1 MGARHWL
8 VAAQDITDGQ
18 TAVRQTNML
27 FKVASSGIVA
37 AVGEHSTHL
46 LKTKVP
52 VIGVLFKVF
61 FKVTESG
68 NTTHK
73 NSYLRKNRFNLYY
86 AYSLKLLIRSENKI
100 IWFTEVI
107 LLINY
112 QADYKIFIDKKGRIA
127 LLLLHEVRQH

>member
-1 MGARHWL
+1 MGARHGL

-27 FKVASSGIVA
+27 FKEASSGIVA

-61 FKVTESG
+61 FKITESG

-73 NSYLRKNRFNLYY
+73 NSYLHKIRFNLYY
-86 AYSLKLLIRSENKI
+86 AYALKLLIRSENKKR
-100 IWFTEVI
+100 F
-107 LLINY
+107 Y
-112 QADYKIFIDKKGRIA
+112 QTDYKIFIDKKGRIA
-127 LLLLHEVRQH
+127 LLLLHKVRRC

>member
-1 MGARHWL
+1 MGARHGL

-37 AVGEHSTHL
+37 AVGEYSTHF

-61 FKVTESG
+61 FKITESG

-86 AYSLKLLIRSENKI
+86 AYASKLLIRSENKKR
-100 IWFTEVI
+100 F
-107 LLINY
+107 Y
-112 QADYKIFIDKKGRIA
+112 QTDYKIFIDKKGRIA
-127 LLLLHEVRQH
+127 LLLLHKVRQH

>member
-1 MGARHWL
+1 
-8 VAAQDITDGQ
+8 
-18 TAVRQTNML
+18 ML

-46 LKTKVP
+46 FKTKVP

-61 FKVTESG
+61 FKVTESD

-86 AYSLKLLIRSENKI
+86 AYALKLLIRSENKMI
-100 IWFTEVI
+100 RWTKVI
-107 LLINY
+107 VLINY
-112 QADYKIFIDKKGRIA
+112 QADYKIFIDNKGRIA
-127 LLLLHEVRQH
+127 LLLLHKVRQH

>member
-1 MGARHWL
+1 MGARHGL
-8 VAAQDITDGQ
+8 VAAQDVTDGQ

-61 FKVTESG
+61 FKITESG

-86 AYSLKLLIRSENKI
+86 AYALKLLIRSENKKR
-100 IWFTEVI
+100 F
-107 LLINY
+107 Y
-112 QADYKIFIDKKGRIA
+112 QADYKIFIDKKGKIA
-127 LLLLHEVRQH
+127 LLLLSGVR

>member
-1 MGARHWL
+1 MGARQGL
-8 VAAQDITDGQ
+8 VAAQDVTDGQ

-73 NSYLRKNRFNLYY
+73 NSYLRKIRFNLYY
-86 AYSLKLLIRSENKI
+86 AYASKLLIRSENKKM
-100 IWFTEVI
+100 F
-107 LLINY
+107 Y

-127 LLLLHEVRQH
+127 LLLLHEVR

>member
-1 MGARHWL
+1 MGARHGL
-8 VAAQDITDGQ
+8 VATQDITDGK

-68 NTTHK
+68 DTTHK
-73 NSYLRKNRFNLYY
+73 ISYLRKNRFNLYY
-86 AYSLKLLIRSENKI
+86 AYALKLLIRSENKKR
-100 IWFTEVI
+100 F
-107 LLINY
+107 Y

-127 LLLLHEVRQH
+127 LLLLHEVR

>member
-1 MGARHWL
+1 MGARHGL

-37 AVGEHSTHL
+37 AVGERSTHL

-52 VIGVLFKVF
+52 VIGVFFKVF
-61 FKVTESG
+61 FKIAESG

-86 AYSLKLLIRSENKI
+86 AYALKLLIRSENKKR
-100 IWFTEVI
+100 F
-107 LLINY
+107 Y
-112 QADYKIFIDKKGRIA
+112 QTDYKIFIDKKGRIA
-127 LLLLHEVRQH
+127 LLLMYKVR